1 MEIWTGKTHGIN
13 EVDFPAKS
21 LHVWLPDISNST
33 TYFIVEKVQSESRIR
48 VNHDLLFVWRLLCQ
62 FIYIYIIS
70 VFCADVYVCIDLWH
84 NNYHTYRCTHV
95 FTHVF
100 ICICTDVDVYME
112 IYTHLLTCVYTQK
125 FLGGHPQKRK
135 SPEIW
140 SAGDCTKHKAGWSHF
155 SDTSIQGRIEFSK
168 NLVNTILPSK

>member
-1 MEIWTGKTHGIN
+1 M
-13 EVDFPAKS
+13 VDFPAM
-21 LHVWLPDISNST
+21 LHVWLPEEGI
-33 TYFIVEKVQSESRIR
+33 FQIAPPQKVEKVQSESRIR
-48 VNHDLLFVWRLLCQ
+48 VNHFAICLAVTVS
-62 FIYIYIIS
+62 IYIYYIS

-125 FLGGHPQKRK
+125 FQGGHPQKRK

-168 NLVNTILPSK
+168 NLVSTILPSK